1 MDSSGIL
8 LILIVLNV
16 LVSIKGFNDYS
27 FFRKY
32 QFHMGSIQ
40 SGEQYRMLT
49 SGFLHADMAHLAFNM
64 LALYSF
70 ADVVLQ
76 LMGTFSFVLIYF
88 ASLLFGNM
96 LTVFFHKNNYNYTA
110 VGASGAVTGIIF
122 SAILLFPN
130 MPINI
135 LFIPIDIPGYIFGVI
150 YLLYSIYGMKANT
163 DNIGHTAHIGGAI
176 GGYIFTLLKAHYVLT
191 DNLFVVV
198 ILAIPII
205 IMFVM
210 AKQGKL

>member
-130 MPINI
+130 LPINI

-150 YLLYSIYGMKANT
+150 YLLYSIYGMKANS

-176 GGYIFTLLKAHYVLT
+176 GGYVFTLLKAHYVLT